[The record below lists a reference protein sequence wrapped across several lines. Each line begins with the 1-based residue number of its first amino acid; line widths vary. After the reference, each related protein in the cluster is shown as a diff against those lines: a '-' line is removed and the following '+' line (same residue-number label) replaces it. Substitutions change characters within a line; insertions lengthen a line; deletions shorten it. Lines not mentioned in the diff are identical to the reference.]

1 MKKFRVHVNGKA
13 YEVEIEE
20 MTGIAAAVSNPPAAP
35 KPSAPATAPE
45 PSPTRLRPAMRSS
58 WRPCPVRSSPSR

>member
-20 MTGIAAAVSNPPAAP
+20 LGVAAPAAA
-35 KPSAPATAPE
+35 
-45 PSPTRLRPAMRSS
+45 R
-58 WRPCPVRSSPSR
+58 